1 MCENRKEFSIV
12 RMAKVLNVFIS
23 GYYKWMSRINM
34 PPNERELENIKL
46 LEEIKEIYYRYR
58 GVFGSRKITAIINA
72 GREKKINHKR
82 VERLMRENG
91 FFSRTH
97 KKYRITTDS
106 KHDYMIADNLLNRNF
121 ETTAPGQK
129 MVSDTTVVETGEGDL
144 YAAAI
149 LDLHGRM
156 PVGLAMDRRNN
167 RFLVMDAFK
176 DMLTRGCVFDGCILH
191 SDRGS
196 TYASYDYRRLIDQY
210 GYICSMSRKGDCWDN
225 APMECFW
232 GKMKEEW
239 LKKKYDTIAE
249 AKHDIYEYVWSFY
262 PNQRPHQSNGYLTP
276 AEYYRL

>member
-12 RMAKVLNVFIS
+12 RMAKVLNVSIS

-196 TYASYDYRRLIDQY
+196 TY
-210 GYICSMSRKGDCWDN
+210 GH
-225 APMECFW
+225 
-232 GKMKEEW
+232 
-239 LKKKYDTIAE
+239 TITE
-249 AKHDIYEYVWSFY
+249 D
-262 PNQRPHQSNGYLTP
+262 L
-276 AEYYRL
+276 

>member
-12 RMAKVLNVFIS
+12 RMVKVLNVSIS

>member
-1 MCENRKEFSIV
+1 
-12 RMAKVLNVFIS
+12 MAKVLNVSIS